1 LRGILKICL
10 PEEIIFSSLNDTL
23 GWDPIGES
31 FGKLGSRERWPI
43 PWLEDDPSMWFP
55 QFRAS
60 HVQAD
65 MQRARELGCPGMLG
79 IHWRH
84 RIVDPTATHFARAA
98 WDKSLTSAEN
108 YRHCCG
114 TQAVGGRAAELAST
128 FEDADRNHTISST
141 FLGTYDRK
149 GFAQINT
156 ITSDFNE
163 GFLYDDSEPELTVL
177 KKQRA
182 AARKLTDLTSRA
194 SSPLERDRIGYF
206 SGQRRLAGAR
216 ADLPRARHLS
226 GPRTGRDSTDRPTHS
241 DRVAYIYLYL
251 FFLSFYV
258 S

>member
-1 LRGILKICL
+1 MPQPRGSYSAAGEGLRGILKICL

-141 FLGTYDRK
+141 SLGTYDRK

-194 SSPLERDRIGYF
+194 SSP
-206 SGQRRLAGAR
+206 
-216 ADLPRARHLS
+216 PRARPNRILL
-226 GPRTGRDSTDRPTHS
+226 RPTTARRRACRS
-241 DRVAYIYLYL
+241 AAGSPPIR
-251 FFLSFYV
+251 SKNWTG
-258 S
+258 